1 MDMFE
6 ILNGKA
12 IVAGNKDYGLVVTW
26 NGSATFEIFDVVDQP
41 FRVIDI
47 RICYNVNSIAAAR
60 KIGDE
65 FIEDMIVAISEEMD
79 A

>member
-1 MDMFE
+1 MNMFE

-12 IVAGNKDYGLVVTW
+12 IVAGDEDYGLVVTW
-26 NGSATFEIFDVVDQP
+26 NGSATFEIFDVIDGL
-41 FRVIDI
+41 FRAIDVHT
-47 RICYNVNSIAAAR
+47 RYDVNSVAEAR